1 MVELYSEIFAMLRL
15 AKRLY
20 GSSLV
25 DKLPGGF
32 RSLTLDADHYIE
44 LTYNAID
51 TVFENTCEYYNEEN
65 GEGVY
70 VFCDPIIDS
79 FCRLCWQYEQR
90 RHLTEEDDPYRK
102 KIRAVIRSGFDLCDY
117 NYCYRFNWKLSA
129 NDWGRRRLLFFYGAE
144 FCGLD
149 DLPGGLMEI
158 RDGFQELNLELES
171 ALSELKEQNVPEE
184 EAA

>member
-1 MVELYSEIFAMLRL
+1 M
-15 AKRLY
+15 
-20 GSSLV
+20 
-25 DKLPGGF
+25 
-32 RSLTLDADHYIE
+32 DADHYIE

-51 TVFENTCEYYNEEN
+51 TVFENTCEYYNEEI

-117 NYCYRFNWKLSA
+117 N
-129 NDWGRRRLLFFYGAE
+129 
-144 FCGLD
+144 
-149 DLPGGLMEI
+149 
-158 RDGFQELNLELES
+158 
-171 ALSELKEQNVPEE
+171 
-184 EAA
+184 